1 MLSNARIDKLDSKD
15 VFWILGSIVLVSIFA
30 AIATDAYFLVVL
42 PIFIVGA
49 WITLVDYKKIFY
61 LTFISIP
68 ISTDLDLPGGLALN
82 FFTEP
87 LQILLTG
94 IVILLG
100 LQGSKRIS
108 KKYITH
114 PITLALLLHLAWI
127 VVAVIFSTDALV
139 SIKFLLAKIWF
150 VFPAFFLTMKLI
162 RSMEDVKTVL
172 WCVLLPLLFTISVI
186 LVRHAAI
193 GFSFDGVNYILGPFY
208 SNHVLYASMIAIM
221 FPFIWFMRKWYP
233 TFSMKWWLL
242 AAAFVVMMI
251 GIYLSYT
258 RATMASV
265 FIVFGMYF
273 IVKWRLS
280 KPAFLIAI
288 VGLFSLFFWLGYKN
302 NFMDYTPN
310 FERTVTHQSFDNLLE
325 ATLKGQDISIA
336 ERYYRWIAGLY
347 MVGEKPL
354 FGYGPSSFYK
364 QYKSYTLTSFRTY
377 VSDNEEKSGIH
388 NYFLMVLV
396 EQGVPGLFFFLLF
409 SFVLFAKG
417 EEIYHRQK
425 DEQSRHVVM
434 GALLSL
440 SIMYS
445 LLVINDMV
453 EADKIGVI
461 YFFCAGLLVKF
472 DLMNTEKNDK
482 GKNKMPYLNDRA
494 F

>member
-1 MLSNARIDKLDSKD
+1 MLSNARIDRLDSNS
-15 VFWILGSIVLVSIFA
+15 VFWILGSVILVCVFA
-30 AIATDAYFLVVL
+30 ALATEAYFLVVL
-42 PIFIVGA
+42 PLFVVGA
-49 WITLVDYKKIFY
+49 WITLADYKKIFY
-61 LTFISIP
+61 LLFISIP
-68 ISTDLDLPGGLALN
+68 ISVDLDLPGGLALN
-82 FFTEP
+82 VFTEP
-87 LQILLTG
+87 IQILLTG
-94 IVILLG
+94 LVILLAFRNV
-100 LQGSKRIS
+100 GSIS

-127 VVAVIFSTDALV
+127 VIAVLFSTDTVV
-139 SIKFLLAKIWF
+139 SVKYLLAKTWF
-150 VFPAFFLTMKLI
+150 VLPAFFLTMKLV
-162 RSMEDVKTVL
+162 RSNEDVKIIM
-172 WCVLLPLLFTISVI
+172 WCVLLPLLFTICVI

-208 SNHVLYASMIAIM
+208 GNHVLYASMIAVM
-221 FPFIWFMRKWYP
+221 FPFIWFMRKWYA
-233 TFSMKWWLL
+233 TFSFKWWFLMIS
-242 AAAFVVMMI
+242 FIVMMI

-265 FIVFGMYF
+265 FIVFGMYY

-280 KPAFLIAI
+280 KPAFLLAI

-302 NFMDYTPN
+302 NFMNYTPN
-310 FERTVTHQSFDNLLE
+310 FERTVTHQSFDNLIE

-347 MVGEKPL
+347 MVGKRPV
-354 FGYGPSSFYK
+354 FGYGPASFYN
-364 QYKSYTLTSFRTY
+364 QYKSYTVSSFRTY
-377 VSDNEEKSGIH
+377 VSDNTEQSGIH

-425 DEQSRHVVM
+425 DDQSRHIVM
-434 GALLSL
+434 GAILSL

-472 DLMNTEKNDK
+472 DFINREETKKHNALS
-482 GKNKMPYLNDRA
+482 GR
-494 F
+494 